1 MLSKTLFKSM
11 QSVKVLIIRRMGIRK
26 KGGKT
31 DKRDVEKGNEGE
43 KEKRKEKMH
52 RKIRLVEREEVRRFL
67 EVKQVPDST
76 GIQT

>member
-26 KGGKT
+26 KGEKT
-31 DKRDVEKGNEGE
+31 DERDVEEGNEGE

-52 RKIRLVEREEVRRFL
+52 RKIRLVEREEVRR
-67 EVKQVPDST
+67 S
-76 GIQT
+76 